1 MTVPRADVDL
11 GKLPGGGVS
20 QASPDIVVTDAERAP
35 DAASAPI
42 IADITVK
49 LGAGEKLDMDLR
61 QGQEVHLVGFGLNG
75 YLGGQLAVQDY
86 PGRAVDRPRP
96 DRRQRNVQGVRA
108 GSRRST
114 PAACCSPAR
123 RSTIPASTSARRAA
137 SPIRM

>member
-1 MTVPRADVDL
+1 MHISPNLTITRKDANIVINGNVTVPRADVDFS
-11 GKLPGGGVS
+11 KLPGGGVS

-75 YLGGQLAVQDY
+75 YLE
-86 PGRAVDRPRP
+86 RT
-96 DRRQRNVQGVRA
+96 DRRA
-108 GSRRST
+108 GLSGPRRRS
-114 PAACCSPAR
+114 AAVRSSSTEHTR
-123 RSTIPASTSARRAA
+123 RTDRI
-137 SPIRM
+137 